1 MNSLLKEMPNIC
13 QEALSDKVCGLFRAF
28 SAPPF
33 VAKYPH
39 LQNQS
44 HKSRFNPNSLD
55 AHIQLNNRRTLLQ
68 KPCIQVE
75 QRQNRTKILIFKSKS
90 GSSQALCP
98 ILPLNPASG
107 NVIVGAPPG
116 SL

>member
-1 MNSLLKEMPNIC
+1 MNSLFKEMPNIC
-13 QEALSDKVCGLFRAF
+13 QEALSDKVCWLFRAF
-28 SAPPF
+28 SAPPC

-44 HKSRFNPNSLD
+44 HKSRFNLNSLD

-75 QRQNRTKILIFKSKS
+75 QRQNRTKILIFKNKS
-90 GSSQALCP
+90 GSHYAYYP
-98 ILPLNPASG
+98 IQSLNLASG
-107 NVIVGAPPG
+107 AALSGAIQG
-116 SL
+116 SP